1 MKLFEINE
9 LFEVELN
16 KEWIMMIPE
25 FNELVKRDKG
35 SDGDYRG
42 QKKLRTRR
50 ELSYIYFLVD
60 FHSPIRDFEEEKKE
74 EEALKFCRLE
84 AKDID
89 AKVLA
94 ALELYKKMQYENA
107 PSLRTLDALKIGM
120 SNLDKYFREVDF
132 DKVDKQGK
140 LKYTPKEYIDNIKSL
155 PKMRTAIKEFEI
167 MVQAELRENTG
178 FRGNASMGLMAGKRN
193 TLWEETA
200 PPDGDPE
207 NSALATTDI

>member
-1 MKLFEINE
+1 MRLFEINE

-42 QKKLRTRR
+42 SKKLRTRR
-50 ELSYIYFLVD
+50 ELSYIYFMVD
-60 FHSPIRDFEEEKKE
+60 FHSPIRDFEEDKKE
-74 EEALKFCRLE
+74 EEALKYCRLE
-84 AKDID
+84 TKDID
-89 AKVLA
+89 AKVKN
-94 ALELYKKMQYENA
+94 ALEVYKMIQYENA

-120 SNLDKYFREVDF
+120 ANLDKYFREVDF

-178 FRGNASMGLMAGKRN
+178 IRGKASMGLTEGKRDK
-193 TLWEETA
+193 LWEETG
-200 PPDGDPE
+200 PGDDDPE
-207 NSALATTDI
+207 SAPLMTTEV